1 MRRGAP
7 MDERIEA
14 MEAAAVTP
22 AVEYMR
28 EPTAARLEHLALI
41 HLEAHMQ
48 RGMTARQAM
57 EAARDEAAS
66 AIDAAYR
73 EITG

>member
-1 MRRGAP
+1 MNEA
-7 MDERIEA
+7 IEA

-22 AVEYMR
+22 AGEYMR

-41 HLEAHMQ
+41 HLEALMQ

-57 EAARDEAAS
+57 EAAKTATAA
-66 AIDAAYR
+66 AIDAAYA
-73 EITG
+73 ELGGKGL